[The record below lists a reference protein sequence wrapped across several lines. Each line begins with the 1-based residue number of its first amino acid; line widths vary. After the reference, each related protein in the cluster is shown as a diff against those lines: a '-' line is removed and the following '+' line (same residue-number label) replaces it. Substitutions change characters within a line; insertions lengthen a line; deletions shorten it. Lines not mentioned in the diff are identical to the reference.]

1 MLGSSVSL
9 IRFSN
14 HQLVTTLWQI
24 AWTKNI
30 KKRKTRS
37 VLPGHDFSATL
48 TNLKNCSFYKITQPC
63 NP

>member
-1 MLGSSVSL
+1 MADCM
-9 IRFSN
+9 N
-14 HQLVTTLWQI
+14 
-24 AWTKNI
+24 KEY
-30 KKRKTRS
+30 KKKKEKIRS